1 MEGSPNHTYLSPPI
15 SAASPAPSTAGSF
28 IGRNSNLPTPR
39 THPLRSGSQ
48 KEISLINYL
57 DDKILRITRRYAKK
71 YSNEMIDKD
80 DARGYTTYDEFVSD
94 VDPLL
99 DVVWVSGTPT
109 IQIPYL
115 LSLAGLACAYLPA
128 FPFSTTLFYVTG
140 KIDLGFASLLQSSM
154 ESATTA
160 IAVSHHVSVTEKVR
174 IKSLVE
180 ETRIA
185 AVNVALASGHASSV
199 HELSDADTEDD
210 DEDRSDGEN
219 DEPDDE
225 SNMSISLGLSKIYKR
240 TLEIL
245 GDSLGTTTEV
255 QIQADDDDVAMS

>member
-1 MEGSPNHTYLSPPI
+1 MEHSQSHAYLSPPI
-15 SAASPAPSTAGSF
+15 SAASPAASTAGSF
-28 IGRNSNLPTPR
+28 IGRTSNLPTPR
-39 THPLRSGSQ
+39 THPLRPGSQ
-48 KEISLINYL
+48 KEIALINYL

-71 YSNEMIDKD
+71 FSNEMVDKD

-115 LSLAGLACAYLPA
+115 LSMAGLACAYLPA
-128 FPFSTTLFYVTG
+128 FPFSTTLFYITG
-140 KIDLGFASLLQSSM
+140 KIDLGFASLLRASV
-154 ESATTA
+154 ESIASTT
-160 IAVSHHVSVTEKVR
+160 ITHHVSITEKVR

-180 ETRIA
+180 DTRIA
-185 AVNVALASGHASSV
+185 AVNVASASGLASSV
-199 HELSDADTEDD
+199 YDLSETDAEDD
-210 DEDRSDGEN
+210 DEEGSDDAE
-219 DEPDDE
+219 EEQEDE

-245 GDSLGTTTEV
+245 GDSLGTAAEP
-255 QIQADDDDVAMS
+255 QIQDDNGDIPMS